1 MEGRAT
7 AGCFWVWRFA
17 HGWMSFVFE
26 MWEDPGGIQQ
36 TGLAQDV
43 THLSQ
48 KLGQQSDDD
57 SYYYIN
63 PLFSGSSLK
72 HQLDVG

>member
-1 MEGRAT
+1 MEGRAA
-7 AGCFWVWRFA
+7 AGCFWVWRFT
-17 HGWMSFVFE
+17 HGWMSFLFE
-26 MWEDPGGIQQ
+26 IWEDPGGIQQ

-48 KLGQQSDDD
+48 KLSQQSDDD
-57 SYYYIN
+57 YYNN

-72 HQLDVG
+72 HQIDVR